1 MPALTPVR
9 LVLIHGLLALAC
21 LIGPLRPA
29 MAESAVPVPLNEN
42 VSCATDRLHYCHA
55 GSGEPTLLFL
65 HGWGGRAEF
74 WNSQINDF
82 SSRYRVYAVD
92 LPGHARSG
100 YDGGT
105 PTIKGLAE
113 ALAGFLNAQDLSHV
127 ILIGHDMGGFVG
139 LALTQTDAGRARIRG
154 LVAIESLVDTRMSI
168 PARQYQRVVSNLRRH
183 YRETARQLT
192 VDLFPPTADA
202 ALVNW
207 VAESVATTDP
217 DMSVALLD
225 DVVNLDLL
233 PLLSQ
238 FEGPVR
244 ILNTVSN
251 PPRLDSLRQ
260 AHPRTD
266 AVVVPWESHFSFL
279 EHPDQFNQVLLEVL
293 QSLAGEAR

>member
-1 MPALTPVR
+1 MTPVR
-9 LVLIHGLLALAC
+9 LVLIQGLLCLAL

-29 MAESAVPVPLNEN
+29 TGASVVPVPLLEG
-42 VSCATDRLHYCHA
+42 VSCTTDALHYCQA
-55 GSGEPTLLFL
+55 GRGDLTLLFL

-74 WNSQINDF
+74 WNSQINYF

-100 YDGGT
+100 YDGGA

-113 ALAGFLNAQDLSHV
+113 TLAGFLSAQDLSHV

-139 LALTQTDAGRARIRG
+139 LALTQTDAGRSRIRG
-154 LVAIESLVDTRMSI
+154 LVALESLVDSRMSI
-168 PARQYQRVVSNLRRH
+168 PARQYRRVVANLRRH

-207 VAESVATTDP
+207 VAESVASTDP
-217 DMSVALLD
+217 EMSVALLD
-225 DVVNLDLL
+225 DVVNLDLA
-233 PLLSQ
+233 PLLRRLT
-238 FEGPVR
+238 GPVR

-251 PPRLDSLRQ
+251 PPRLDNLRQ
-260 AHPRTD
+260 SHKRTD

-293 QSLAGEAR
+293 QSLAGEAQ